1 MMIFLPDILLLR
13 YQKYMI
19 TKMISATIFCFSA
32 SFCFG
37 QSQLDLNDSAASN
50 YEKADKELDAVY
62 HQILKEY
69 RSDTA
74 FIRNLKNAQRL
85 WVLFRDAE
93 MNAIFPELPD
103 SYYGSVQPMCWS
115 MELTSLTQE
124 RTQKLKVWIDG
135 IEEGDVC
142 SGSVKMKKAK

>member
-1 MMIFLPDILLLR
+1 MIS
-13 YQKYMI
+13 
-19 TKMISATIFCFSA
+19 KMILATMFCFLA

-37 QSQLDLNDSAASN
+37 QSQRDMNDSAASN
-50 YEKADKELDAVY
+50 YEKADKELNAVY

-69 RSDTA
+69 RSDTV
-74 FIRNLKNAQRL
+74 FIRNLKNAQQL

-93 MNAIFPELPD
+93 MKAKFPESPD
-103 SYYGSVQPMCWS
+103 VYYGSALPMCWS
-115 MELTSLTQE
+115 MELESLTQE

-142 SGSVKMKKAK
+142 SGSVKMKKSK

>member
-1 MMIFLPDILLLR
+1 
-13 YQKYMI
+13 MI
-19 TKMISATIFCFSA
+19 TRKILAIFFCLSA

-37 QSQLDLNDSAASN
+37 QSQSNLDDSAARN
-50 YEKADKELDAVY
+50 YQKADKKLNVIY

-69 RSDTA
+69 RSDTV

-93 MNAIFPELPD
+93 MKAKFPESPD
-103 SYYGSVQPMCWS
+103 VYYGTVLPMCRS
-115 MELTSLTQE
+115 MELTGLTQE
-124 RTQKLKVWIDG
+124 RTQELKVGIDG

-142 SGSVKMKKAK
+142 SGSVKTKKAK

>member
-1 MMIFLPDILLLR
+1 MIAKI
-13 YQKYMI
+13 
-19 TKMISATIFCFSA
+19 ISSTIFCLSV

-37 QSQLDLNDSAASN
+37 QSQSDMNDSAASD
-50 YEKADKELDAVY
+50 YQKADKEMNAVY

-74 FIRNLKNAQRL
+74 FIKNIKNAQRL

-93 MNAIFPELPD
+93 MKAIFPDEPD
-103 SYYGSVQPMCWS
+103 VYYGTVFPMCWS
-115 MELTSLTQE
+115 MELTGLTID

-142 SGSVKMKKAK
+142 SGSVKTKKAK

>member
-1 MMIFLPDILLLR
+1 
-13 YQKYMI
+13 MI
-19 TKMISATIFCFSA
+19 TKIISAAIFCLSA

-37 QSQLDLNDSAASN
+37 QTQSEMDDSAASN
-50 YEKADKELDAVY
+50 YKKADKELNAVY

-74 FIRNLKNAQRL
+74 FIKNIKDAQRL

-93 MNAIFPELPD
+93 MNAIFPDRPNIN
-103 SYYGSVQPMCWS
+103 YGSALPMCWS
-115 MELTSLTQE
+115 MELTSLTEE
-124 RTQKLKVWIDG
+124 RIQKLKVWIDG

>member
-1 MMIFLPDILLLR
+1 M
-13 YQKYMI
+13 
-19 TKMISATIFCFSA
+19 TKISLATIFCLSA

-37 QSQLDLNDSAASN
+37 QTQSDLNDSAASN
-50 YEKADKELDAVY
+50 YQKADKELNAVY

-85 WVLFRDAE
+85 WILFRDAE
-93 MNAIFPELPD
+93 MNAIFPDRPD
-103 SYYGSVQPMCWS
+103 GYGSVQPMCWS
-115 MELTSLTQE
+115 MEITGLTQE
-124 RTQKLKVWIDG
+124 RTEKLKVWLDG

-142 SGSVKMKKAK
+142 IGSVKMKKAN